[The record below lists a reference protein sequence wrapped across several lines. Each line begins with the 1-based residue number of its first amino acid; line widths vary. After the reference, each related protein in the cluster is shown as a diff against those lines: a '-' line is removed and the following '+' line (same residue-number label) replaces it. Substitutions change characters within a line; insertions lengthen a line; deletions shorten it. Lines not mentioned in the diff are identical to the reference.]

1 MKSILKIAFA
11 FAMACAWYILA
22 GNGSEAVSAVFFF
35 LILFA
40 LFIKP
45 QKIQRSALRE
55 KYLEKL
61 KENRKRNQEVSQE
74 LSQEQK
80 NVYKDFRRRKE

>member
-1 MKSILKIAFA
+1 MKNILKILFA
-11 FAMACAWYILA
+11 FSMACAWYILS
-22 GNGSEAVSAVFFF
+22 GQGSEGVSVVFFF

-45 QKIQRSALRE
+45 RKIQRSALRE

-61 KENRKRNQEVSQE
+61 AENRKRNQEVNEE

-80 NVYKDFRRRKE
+80 TVYKDFRRRKN